1 MNLWVLSDLH
11 LDVNRR
17 RPLELPDPRPA
28 HDAVVMAGDLCQ
40 GIGEGLR
47 FIAGEGLNAKPVL
60 YVAGNHEFY
69 GRDRHAELRDGRNA
83 AAAVG
88 NVHLLERDSI
98 TLGGIEFLG
107 CTLWTD
113 YLYAGI
119 GEQARA
125 MQWAAQRLNDHRLIA
140 NGPGV
145 WLPRHCLDEHRL
157 SRSWLAVR
165 LARKS
170 PRVKVVITHHA
181 PSRRSVEP
189 RYQADLLTAAFAS
202 DLDEL
207 VGRATL
213 WVHGHLH
220 APADYE
226 LNGCR
231 VVANPRGYA
240 GIGEDKAFNPKRVV
254 AVRP

>member
-1 MNLWVLSDLH
+1 MTLAFIPRPSSEHGAPLTASPLTISPLTMKLWVLSDLH

-17 RPLELPDPRPA
+17 RPLQLPDPRPA
-28 HDAVVMAGDLCQ
+28 HDAVVIAGDLCQ

-47 FIAGEGLNAKPVL
+47 FIAGEGLNAKAVL

-88 NVHLLERDSI
+88 NVHLLERDSV

-125 MQWAAQRLNDHRLIA
+125 LQWAGQRLNDHRLIA
-140 NGPGV
+140 NGPGL
-145 WLPRHCLDEHRL
+145 WLRLPGRRQSAGLRRDRRGSGLRSGPRGHGPPQG
-157 SRSWLAVR
+157 
-165 LARKS
+165 
-170 PRVKVVITHHA
+170 PR
-181 PSRRSVEP
+181 
-189 RYQADLLTAAFAS
+189 TAAPMTGA
-202 DLDEL
+202 LQ
-207 VGRATL
+207 
-213 WVHGHLH
+213 
-220 APADYE
+220 
-226 LNGCR
+226 
-231 VVANPRGYA
+231 
-240 GIGEDKAFNPKRVV
+240 
-254 AVRP
+254 